1 MADAERLRVPLW
13 LVSSDRSLI
22 RLVALE
28 CRELALSL
36 EVTDT
41 LPTLGDERALLLDLD
56 SAGVMETLAAGELV
70 DVAGICRD
78 QTRLPAEVCARF
90 SVLLQ
95 RPVPTRQ
102 LRALLGQ
109 LGGRGDMA
117 LEDGREEMLHPL
129 TGADMPSA
137 PRPEMRGDD
146 VQMGDDIIHLTPSE
160 AAILR
165 LLIERRGEVVTREE
179 LRKTLQGRGE
189 SNKLEVYLC
198 FLRRKLERPRG
209 LRLITTVR
217 GKGYRLE

>member
-41 LPTLGDERALLLDLD
+41 IPTLGDERALLLDLD
-56 SAGVMETLAAGELV
+56 SAGVMEALAGGELSE
-70 DVAGICRD
+70 VAGICRD
-78 QTRLPAEVCARF
+78 RARLPAEVEARF

-95 RPVPTRQ
+95 RPIPTRQ

-109 LGGRGDMA
+109 LGGRGDM
-117 LEDGREEMLHPL
+117 PV
-129 TGADMPSA
+129 
-137 PRPEMRGDD
+137 DD
-146 VQMGDDIIHLTPSE
+146 VREDPPRQMQLPADILLEMAGEGEVRIGETTVHLTPSE

-165 LLIERRGEVVTREE
+165 LLMARRGEAVSREE
-179 LRKTLQGRGE
+179 LREVLQGRGE

-198 FLRRKLERPRG
+198 FLRRKLERPLG
-209 LRLITTVR
+209 LHMITTVR
-217 GKGYRLE
+217 GVGYRLE

>member
-1 MADAERLRVPLW
+1 
-13 LVSSDRSLI
+13 
-22 RLVALE
+22 
-28 CRELALSL
+28 
-36 EVTDT
+36 
-41 LPTLGDERALLLDLD
+41 
-56 SAGVMETLAAGELV
+56 
-70 DVAGICRD
+70 
-78 QTRLPAEVCARF
+78 
-90 SVLLQ
+90 
-95 RPVPTRQ
+95 
-102 LRALLGQ
+102 
-109 LGGRGDMA
+109 
-117 LEDGREEMLHPL
+117 
-129 TGADMPSA
+129 MPSA

-165 LLIERRGEVVTREE
+165 LLIERRGDVVTREE